1 MEDSHIEL
9 IEPPFDEK
17 ELQCWTY
24 LDWVNWETIRD
35 KVLKILEDY
44 ERLTSRHGITITSR
58 HLPDLYERI
67 DNEVPEI
74 KDFLRSKGW
83 EDGFADYAV
92 VVIKPYGEF
101 QKHSDG
107 ITKESGNCRILVPL
121 SGTEGCSTIFWEPD
135 QPAKKIVALSTDGTP
150 MPFWSYTHANCY
162 EITRFELDKPVLMH
176 IAPCHEVE
184 NHTTGM
190 RMNLWISF
198 NSKVNLL
205 PEIPYVETPIAK
217 TKI

>member
-1 MEDSHIEL
+1 
-9 IEPPFDEK
+9 
-17 ELQCWTY
+17 
-24 LDWVNWETIRD
+24 
-35 KVLKILEDY
+35 
-44 ERLTSRHGITITSR
+44 
-58 HLPDLYERI
+58 
-67 DNEVPEI
+67 
-74 KDFLRSKGW
+74 
-83 EDGFADYAV
+83 
-92 VVIKPYGEF
+92 
-101 QKHSDG
+101 
-107 ITKESGNCRILVPL
+107 
-121 SGTEGCSTIFWEPD
+121 
-135 QPAKKIVALSTDGTP
+135 